1 METVMSARDMWKM
14 LHLLNNT
21 GRDGL
26 SKQELFDAGVDCYS
40 DTLMELATRG
50 AVARSQRDAA
60 ELWNLTTGARA
71 VLNSCTVARRLDGV
85 TEVQVDRARVFCV
98 MPFSETWSD
107 DVWRSCIETA
117 VNAAGLQ
124 PKRGDTTLRTG
135 KLIQNV
141 WNEILESGCV
151 IADLSAANPN
161 VYYELGMAHALGRDV
176 FVMVQKGIDLPADLK
191 GAHYFEYTL
200 GELPAAAR
208 DLEAKLVAWRDD
220 GDIKV
225 IKVEGLFL

>member
-1 METVMSARDMWKM
+1 MSARDMWKM

-21 GRDGL
+21 SRDGL
-26 SKQELFDAGVDCYS
+26 TREQLFDVGVDCYS

-50 AVARSQRDAA
+50 AVTRAPHGAS
-60 ELWNLTTGARA
+60 ELWTLSAGARA
-71 VLNSCTVARRLDGV
+71 VLNSCTVAQRLAGV

-107 DVWRSCIETA
+107 AVWKSCIEVA
-117 VNAAGLQ
+117 VSDAGLK

-151 IADLSAANPN
+151 IADLSARNPN
-161 VYYELGMAHALGRDV
+161 VYYEVGMAHALGRDV
-176 FVMVQKGIDLPADLK
+176 FVMVQKGVDLPADLK
-191 GAHYFEYTL
+191 GAHYLEY
-200 GELPAAAR
+200 ELTRLPEATR
-208 DLEAKLVAWRDD
+208 DLQTQLESWRDD
-220 GDIKV
+220 SDIKV
-225 IKVEGLFL
+225 ARVEALF